1 MPLTIKRFEGG
12 PIATNAYLVADSA
25 TGDAIV
31 VDAPGDVA
39 SEIIATAETLG
50 VTVLDIVVTH
60 GHWDHILGLHELR
73 KVTNAT
79 VHGHPHL
86 RERIEN
92 PQPGAGPEPMTAVSL
107 ERELDE
113 GDEITVGGHVFTVM
127 HMPGHD
133 VAHIIL
139 YSEDDSIILGG
150 DVLFPGGHGRTD
162 LPGSDQ
168 ATMNRTLRRFL
179 ELNDDVQ
186 VLPGHGDATTIGNE
200 RGWIDSLPTD
210 EQQ

>member
-12 PIATNAYLVADSA
+12 PLATNAYLVADSA
-25 TGDAIV
+25 TGDALVI
-31 VDAPGDVA
+31 DAPGDVA
-39 SEIIATAETLG
+39 GDIVATAETLG

-73 KVTNAT
+73 DATKAT
-79 VHGHPHL
+79 VHGHPL
-86 RERIEN
+86 VRERIES
-92 PQPGAGPEPMTAVSL
+92 PQPNTGPLPMTPVHL

-113 GDEITVGGHVFTVM
+113 GEEISVGGHVFTVM
-127 HMPGHD
+127 YMPGHD
-133 VAHIIL
+133 VAHIVL
-139 YSEDDSIILGG
+139 YSRDDNVVLGG

-179 ELNDDVQ
+179 ELADEVQ
-186 VLPGHGDATTIGNE
+186 VLPGHGEPTTIGNE
-200 RGWIDSLPTD
+200 RGWIERLTPS
-210 EQQ
+210 

>member
-12 PIATNAYLVADSA
+12 PLATNAYLVADSA

-39 SEIIATAETLG
+39 SDIVPIAETLG
-50 VTVLDIVVTH
+50 VTILDIVITH

-73 KVTNAT
+73 NATNAT
-79 VHGHPHL
+79 VHGHPEV
-86 RERIEN
+86 RERVEH
-92 PQPGAGPEPMTAVSL
+92 PQPGTGPVPMTAVPL
-107 ERELDE
+107 EHEITE

-139 YSEDDSIILGG
+139 YSEDDSVILGG

-179 ELNDDVQ
+179 DLSDDVQ
-186 VLPGHGDATTIGNE
+186 VLPGHGEATTIGNE
-200 RGWIDSLPTD
+200 RGWIQSLPTG
-210 EQQ
+210 